1 MIRVFEKPIYES
13 YWENIPL
20 LAAVYIIEKEY
31 TVFNPELLRI
41 EVDPELHA
49 DKFKRGILLK
59 KENVEQ
65 GRFVYT
71 VKLAETEEIVRF
83 HINAFYFKATIK

>member
-1 MIRVFEKPIYES
+1 MIRVFEKPIYDS

-20 LAAVYIIEKEY
+20 LATVEIIEKEF

-41 EVDPELHA
+41 EVHPDNE

-59 KENVEQ
+59 KEYLGQ
-65 GRFVYT
+65 GSFAYT
-71 VKLAETEEIVRF
+71 VKLAEKEEIVRF
-83 HINAFYFKATIK
+83 YINKFYFKATIK